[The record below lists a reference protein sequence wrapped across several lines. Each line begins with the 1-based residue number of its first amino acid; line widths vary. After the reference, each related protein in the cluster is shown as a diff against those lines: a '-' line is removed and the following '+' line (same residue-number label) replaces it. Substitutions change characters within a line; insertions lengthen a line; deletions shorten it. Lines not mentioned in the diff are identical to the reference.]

1 MMMGKVNDIAAA
13 GVTHV
18 WLPPPLHSVANESH
32 PPLFT
37 LKNIEDTADTGSDM
51 CPCLFSE
58 YQLGHLWFHLQRGD
72 TTKHETAD
80 QVPQQTILTLELNK
94 AESCVC

>member
-37 LKNIEDTADTGSDM
+37 LKNIEDTADTGSDL
-51 CPCLFSE
+51 CLSYFQSISSDISGFTCNE
-58 YQLGHLWFHLQRGD
+58 VTPRNMKVLIKSLSRLF
-72 TTKHETAD
+72 
-80 QVPQQTILTLELNK
+80 
-94 AESCVC
+94 